1 MWRLDWRGL
10 GENGH
15 MSVWP
20 SVCALHLQLPLH
32 CQLHPNTNE
41 KLKKLGE
48 RSIYWQW
55 RSTKLLGAWVVGAG
69 PEDLGLTPGLGRS
82 PEEGNGYPL
91 QYSGLENSM
100 ERQARCATVN
110 GVPKGQT

>member
-1 MWRLDWRGL
+1 
-10 GENGH
+10 

-69 PEDLGLTPGLGRS
+69 PEDLGSNPKPLGCMVGL
-82 PEEGNGYPL
+82 
-91 QYSGLENSM
+91 
-100 ERQARCATVN
+100 
-110 GVPKGQT
+110 